1 MDNGTDLVKTA
12 LLCQGLICIHEY
24 FKNGN
29 TAEQQTAQKADA
41 LWKGVEWNWF
51 TQGENVLYWHWS
63 SEFNFEINLP
73 IVGYNED
80 LIAYI
85 FGAASP
91 THPID
96 AAVYHEGWAQNGV
109 IKSKA
114 QQYNIPVL
122 LNHGGASDSVGPL
135 FWVYYS
141 YLTLD
146 PRGLID
152 LYANYWNVVHN
163 HTQIVLEHC
172 IQNPN
177 EFSGYSDKNS
187 GLPQVIL
194 ETQTGVTAILI
205 TVQRTIEGLLVQLQ
219 HLLHSH
225 ILQRRL

>member
-1 MDNGTDLVKTA
+1 MCFIGISHQN
-12 LLCQGLICIHEY
+12 LILKST
-24 FKNGN
+24 FP
-29 TAEQQTAQKADA
+29 
-41 LWKGVEWNWF
+41 L
-51 TQGENVLYWHWS
+51 
-63 SEFNFEINLP
+63 
-73 IVGYNED
+73 VGYNED
-80 LIAYI
+80 LIGYI

-96 AAVYHEGWAQNGV
+96 AAVYHEDWEQNGV

-177 EFSGYSDKNS
+177 EFSGYSEKIRVYRKLFS
-187 GLPQVIL
+187 K
-194 ETQTGVTAILI
+194 
-205 TVQRTIEGLLVQLQ
+205 
-219 HLLHSH
+219 H
-225 ILQRRL
+225 RRE